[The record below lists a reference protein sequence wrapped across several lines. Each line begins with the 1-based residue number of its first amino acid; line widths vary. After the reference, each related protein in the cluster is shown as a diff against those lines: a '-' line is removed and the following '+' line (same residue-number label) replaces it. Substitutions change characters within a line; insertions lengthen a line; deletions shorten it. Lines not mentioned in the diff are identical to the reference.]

1 MEVQSCLIVNPKPFI
16 DELFRFVK
24 DRNKL
29 PFKNYTF
36 NLEECSDTFLEQL
49 EKLENYANRSNFNL
63 LIVPKENSLID
74 EDIYF
79 PFSISTT
86 RKNRNKKKIERIRIR
101 FLG

>member
-36 NLEECSDTFLEQL
+36 NLEEYSDTFLEQL
-49 EKLENYANRSNFNL
+49 EKLEDYTNRTDFYL
-63 LIVPKENSLID
+63 LVVQKENSIIG

-86 RKNRNKKKIERIRIR
+86 RKSRNKKKIERIRIR

>member
-36 NLEECSDTFLEQL
+36 NLEEYSDTFLEQL
-49 EKLENYANRSNFNL
+49 
-63 LIVPKENSLID
+63 
-74 EDIYF
+74 
-79 PFSISTT
+79 
-86 RKNRNKKKIERIRIR
+86 
-101 FLG
+101 